1 MTQVFFS
8 PAPLAAC
15 ALGVLLYNMSAIQ
28 YQSDLRTGCSRIAD
42 VVKTIPARSLCRS
55 VHAVPVQCFT
65 CSAQQSPEAHTMSR
79 AGACRPRTRSL
90 LDHRAHTRPQCAEH
104 LQRSPGARSY
114 RYRHRYRA
122 LSHTRRTVLRAVYCS
137 KQLTPGPLDRLMP
150 QARQHLRPA
159 ATEATCLRPCSALR
173 QR

>member
-55 VHAVPVQCFT
+55 VQSLQCTAIPRSAHDVARWRMPTTHAQFVG
-65 CSAQQSPEAHTMSR
+65 SPSSHQAAVCR
-79 AGACRPRTRSL
+79 ALA
-90 LDHRAHTRPQCAEH
+90 AI
-104 LQRSPGARSY
+104 ARSA
-114 RYRHRYRA
+114 RMPVPAPLVTVRYRA